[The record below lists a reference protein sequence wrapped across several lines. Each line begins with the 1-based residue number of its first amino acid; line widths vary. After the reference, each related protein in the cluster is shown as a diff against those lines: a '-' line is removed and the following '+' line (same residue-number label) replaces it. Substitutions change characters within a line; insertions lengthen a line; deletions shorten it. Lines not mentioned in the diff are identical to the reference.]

1 MTMACA
7 VGPSSVSETS
17 ILASHPGGVIAL
29 QPRERA
35 AGELHRRPSPGKI
48 DDTHI
53 APENAA
59 SQTGTERFG
68 AGFLGG
74 EALGI
79 GFDGIRPPF
88 GFVAFG
94 RREDAAEKPLAV
106 SLDDVGDPPHVDDIG
121 TEADD
126 HAPAFLRPRSIA
138 ARMNFTVSESP
149 SNTASPIRKWPMLSS
164 TTCGSEAIVSAV
176 P

>member
-1 MTMACA
+1 EAG
-7 VGPSSVSETS
+7 VGC
-17 ILASHPGGVIAL
+17 GR
-29 QPRERA
+29 RERRQA
-35 AGELHRRPSPGKI
+35 RKRVSGEFHRRPSPREI

-53 APENAA
+53 APESPAPQA
-59 SQTGTERFG
+59 GTERLG

-74 EALGI
+74 KAFGV

-94 RREDAAEKPLAV
+94 RGENTAEKALAV
-106 SLDDVGDPPHVDDIG
+106 PIDDIGDPAHVDDIG
-121 TEADD
+121 TKADD

-164 TTCGSEAIVSAV
+164 TTSGSEAIVSAV